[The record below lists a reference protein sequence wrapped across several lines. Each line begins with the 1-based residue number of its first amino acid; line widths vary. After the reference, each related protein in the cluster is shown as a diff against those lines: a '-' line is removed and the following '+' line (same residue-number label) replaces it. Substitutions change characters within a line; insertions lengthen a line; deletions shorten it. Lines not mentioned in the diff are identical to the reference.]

1 VQPRFGASHKLPN
14 CSIPIQK
21 WVTCCTVS
29 ELHLAEFG
37 YSVSIN
43 PLTLE
48 KEFLL
53 EQGKIGTFADVRPK
67 RGVTRTKKSVAI
79 ISQVLRAVE
88 HLGELTDCKQRVR
101 HAEGQAQGGKCFA

>member
-1 VQPRFGASHKLPN
+1 LG
-14 CSIPIQK
+14 IP
-21 WVTCCTVS
+21 
-29 ELHLAEFG
+29 
-37 YSVSIN
+37 Y
-43 PLTLE
+43 PLTFE
-48 KEFLL
+48 KVILP

-67 RGVTRTKKSVAI
+67 GGNTHKKSVAI